1 MMLSECRVD
10 AIGIAIAIA
19 IEQSFDEDSSI
30 PIAIPIAIAM
40 GRSETGRSYKKPAPY
55 GAGGFLVLKSIYSF
69 DAICSSA

>member
-19 IEQSFDEDSSI
+19 I
-30 PIAIPIAIAM
+30 
-40 GRSETGRSYKKPAPY
+40 